1 MKKVSFNICLIL
13 LLLLL
18 PLMLTGCGGGASSSG
33 PDGGV
38 SGLGYYDFFNG
49 HTWSLVVNNTTKT
62 SFIFANAKVTRKE
75 FAYEGGA
82 WVEKYSSTEKKYVL
96 KDWTEAGQHGT
107 IITEDMFSNN
117 PAKYSFL
124 NEKVVVLSC
133 NNQAFT
139 FTRED

>member
-1 MKKVSFNICLIL
+1 MKRIIYFLLIITTVFL
-13 LLLLL
+13 LI
-18 PLMLTGCGGGASSSG
+18 GCGGGASSSG

-38 SGLGYYDFFNG
+38 SGLGFYDFFNG
-49 HTWSLVVNNTTKT
+49 HTWSLINSTSKT
-62 SFIFANAKVTRKE
+62 SFIFAKAKVTRKE
-75 FAYEGGA
+75 FAFEGGA

-107 IITEDMFSNN
+107 IVTEDIFSNN

-124 NEKVVVLSC
+124 NEKVVVLSY
-133 NNQAFT
+133 NEQAFT

>member
-1 MKKVSFNICLIL
+1 MKKIL
-13 LLLLL
+13 YSLLVLSLFL
-18 PLMLTGCGGGASSSG
+18 FISCGGGASSSG

-49 HTWSLVVNNTTKT
+49 HTWSLTTGSSAKT

-75 FAYEGGA
+75 FAYESGA
-82 WVEKYSSTEKKYVL
+82 WVEKYASTEKKYVL
-96 KDWTEAGQHGT
+96 KDWTENGQHGT
-107 IITEDMFSNN
+107 IVTEDMFSNN
-117 PAKYSFL
+117 PAQYSFL
-124 NEKVVVLSC
+124 NEKVVVLSY

>member
-1 MKKVSFNICLIL
+1 MKKVSFNIVL
-13 LLLLL
+13 LLIFVS
-18 PLMLTGCGGGASSSG
+18 LTLIFMSCGGGASSSG

-38 SGLGYYDFFNG
+38 SGLGFYDFFNG
-49 HTWSLVVNNTTKT
+49 HTWSLINSTSKT
-62 SFIFANAKVTRKE
+62 SFIFAKAKVTRKE

-124 NEKVVVLSC
+124 NEKVVVLSY

>member
-1 MKKVSFNICLIL
+1 LDREYLERGSNEGVSL
-13 LLLLL
+13 LAKWLKSEN
-18 PLMLTGCGGGASSSG
+18 ASSEE
-33 PDGGV
+33 
-38 SGLGYYDFFNG
+38 
-49 HTWSLVVNNTTKT
+49 TKEL
-62 SFIFANAKVTRKE
+62 AKVTRKE

-124 NEKVVVLSC
+124 NEKVVVLSY

>member
-1 MKKVSFNICLIL
+1 MKKVSFYIL
-13 LLLLL
+13 LLLIFVLI
-18 PLMLTGCGGGASSSG
+18 PLVFISCGGGASSSG

-49 HTWSLVVNNTTKT
+49 HTWSLIVGSAKT

-75 FAYEGGA
+75 FVYEGGA
-82 WVEKYSSTEKKYVL
+82 WVERYSSTEKKYVL

-107 IITEDMFSNN
+107 IVTEDMFSNN
-117 PAKYSFL
+117 PAKYTFL
-124 NEKVVVLSC
+124 NDGVVVLSY